1 MRFKKKKKNT
11 PRGLHNARA
20 LSLLP
25 FVPSGQ
31 LLRMRLLERLPG
43 LPRRL
48 RETVPARLR
57 NPSFTASALNLSN
70 SRSLSA
76 AVLQLTSLALGRACV
91 SCRWRRLVLSGRRFF
106 GWP

>member
-1 MRFKKKKKNT
+1 MRFRKKK
-11 PRGLHNARA
+11 PLLEDDIRHRLF
-20 LSLLP
+20 LP

-48 RETVPARLR
+48 RETVPARLS

-91 SCRWRRLVLSGRRFF
+91 SRRWRRLVLSGRRFF